1 MAEESRGF
9 LGRWASR
16 KADALQGR
24 MLDERAAVTKPV
36 AQDADAGS
44 VQEPGAAAARPA
56 LTPSSGAGQ
65 ELQQEKVL
73 SLDDVKLLTPDS
85 DFKPF
90 MANNVGAEVRN
101 AAMKKLFADPHFNVM
116 DGLDIYIGDYSQ
128 PDPISPSMLRQMAGA
143 KFLNL
148 FDDKEKNDAKEQ
160 AEPGKQSGPDSLPSE
175 NPHEPNAEIV
185 AQSSDNLEGTRQGDA
200 GAQAS
205 VEPAPFPGDAT
216 GQPES
221 GPAVPQAVCRTP

>member
-1 MAEESRGF
+1 MAEEPRGF

-16 KADALQGR
+16 KTDALQGR
-24 MLDERAAVTKPV
+24 MLDEPAALTKPV

-44 VQEPGAAAARPA
+44 VQEP
-56 LTPSSGAGQ
+56 GAGQ

-143 KFLNL
+143 KFLKL
-148 FDDKEKNDAKEQ
+148 FDNEEKNDARDQ
-160 AEPGKQSGPDSLPSE
+160 AEAGKQSGPGSLPSE
-175 NPHEPNAEIV
+175 DPHEPNAEVV
-185 AQSSDNLEGTRQGDA
+185 AQSSGNLQGTRPGDA

-205 VEPAPFPGDAT
+205 VQPAPSPDDAAS
-216 GQPES
+216 QPES
-221 GPAVPQAVCRTP
+221 GPAVPQAVRRTP